1 LILQTND
8 INKTLLDYCK
18 TYKVLPN
25 NIDFEIL
32 EVYTSFKDE
41 ENINIFINDKIENFT
56 KEDFLNED
64 FKIEQIYTIEIQS
77 IKDRSD
83 FDNSIIKIAINKS
96 NTKVFLS
103 IKSGSIFK
111 YHKDFIKDFT
121 NYINKKKVKNKLL
134 LYVFDFVNNENLNDF
149 FEKVQVNQIYE
160 VKEDIMILIS
170 EGIEGEKTINDNFIE
185 LYKQNIKNENFEY
198 SNRYFLSSV
207 LENEILFEY
216 IKSKNGSPSRDC
228 FGIYKNEPE
237 PKELFKGK
245 FEFSN
250 NFLIKEFEDKIIYKS
265 LINGYVYKNGNKYDI
280 LNEINIKKVD
290 FKTTGDINTNLNSD
304 IYINISE
311 NNHVN
316 DSVGYGSKIEVQN
329 LNTKGIIGS
338 HSNIHTKNIVVEGM
352 VHKTSIINSEEGKIK
367 ILKGK
372 FIGNNVEVEFLDG
385 GYIEADHVIIK
396 QSSGGKVFA
405 KTITIDN
412 VGSNTLLCA
421 SEKIIINNIHGNYN
435 TFQIFPLLK
444 YDGDLKELNKKI
456 KNNNDEKIVLLKEN
470 KLLIDNLKSNEFI
483 FEKMKE
489 HIKELKS
496 LRKTV
501 PVGLMNRYKIYI
513 NALNLIKNYKEK
525 IKIKEDNIEIC
536 EEKIN
541 DILTS
546 FNSSYILNNSG
557 KWTKDNLISF
567 KIGNPLREL
576 KELSD
581 KTNITEYSIEKD
593 LIEDIYSIHRNNKI
607 EKN

>member
-170 EGIEGEKTINDNFIE
+170 EGIEGEKTINDKFIE
-185 LYKQNIKNENFEY
+185 LYKQNIKKENFEH
-198 SNRYFLSSV
+198 SNRHFLSSV

-456 KNNNDEKIVLLKEN
+456 KKNNDEKIVLLKEN

-593 LIEDIYSIHRNNKI
+593 LIEDIYSIHRK
-607 EKN
+607 